1 MNTKHLFLSLVT
13 IIVIVLSSCSET
25 TPANNTGPLLM
36 YPYAIHNSIVMNKK
50 CSDTKPYTFIM
61 QVYNYK
67 DSAFHTYSIPACYYN
82 DFKAKDSIK

>member
-1 MNTKHLFLSLVT
+1 
-13 IIVIVLSSCSET
+13 
-25 TPANNTGPLLM
+25 M

-50 CSDTKPYTFIM
+50 SSDNKPYTFLM
-61 QVYNYK
+61 TVYNYK